1 MAKNHNFKIIKTK
14 YMQIKFKAIAFY
26 LFMILAQIVQG
37 QNWDWAKS
45 LSGPDNDE
53 VTSVKADARGNI
65 YIGGIFKDTLF
76 FTPNDYLVA
85 PTNYYDGFIA
95 KYDSS
100 GTFLWSRKFGGN
112 HNDFVRDFSIDDS
125 GFIYVACQSRSNNT
139 ITYDSFS
146 YTGTGNDKTFI
157 LKIDS
162 LGNLQWGKLLT
173 AGISNAYP
181 ASISANAGLVAV
193 TGTYAYLNMVIETDT
208 LFHAGG
214 EDIFLAVYESTTGN
228 LLWTKAI
235 NSQFLDYGKNVAIDD
250 STNVYLTGIFNANLS
265 IGGADT
271 LFNPLGYEMFLCKH
285 SASGNYLWTK
295 RYNGTADHLVDG
307 MTLNTLGDIY
317 IAGYHKSGN
326 HVLNDTALS
335 SLSYNN
341 FFLQKLDYSGDSYWT
356 RSFPTGNLGRISDI
370 ATDSSD
376 NVYMAGYLGSN
387 FSLDT
392 FQLTGGSNNYRNFLA
407 RINSSG
413 DIVHALDGG
422 NKVNNNGYNNLASGV
437 GGIYLVGYFGSA
449 QGHTSAY
456 GNDTLVSTGGRDG
469 FIVKY
474 SSLQNTSCQVVS
486 DFDILFP
493 QPCKGDTV
501 VFLNQSNLATHYEWY
516 MDSVFVHSG
525 NNYEVPFLQ
534 PGTYEIM
541 LVAFDS
547 ICSDTSTMQ
556 VNVPP
561 AYNSSVTH
569 TICKGDTFYFGMQG
583 LTVSGHYIDST
594 LSIYGCDS
602 ITHLFLT
609 VHEIDTSV
617 LVSQNVLTAVD
628 SNLTYQW
635 VDCDNHFAHISGA
648 DSQHYTTSQ
657 NGRYA
662 VILSDS
668 LCSDTSSCHSITD
681 VGIYSQQSNNDV
693 VYYPNPVKDIL
704 YIEISKQTPFKLY
717 DVLGNKIITTMLSSG
732 TNAIDLSKNSPGL
745 YIIVFE
751 LPGHI
756 LFDKIL
762 IQ

>member
-1 MAKNHNFKIIKTK
+1 
-14 YMQIKFKAIAFY
+14 MQIKFKAITLY
-26 LFMILAQIVQG
+26 LFMISAQIVQA
-37 QNWDWAKS
+37 QNWNWAKS

-53 VTSVKADARGNI
+53 VTSVKVDARDNI

-76 FTPNDYLVA
+76 FTPNDYIVA

-100 GTFLWSRKFGGN
+100 GSFLWSRKFGGN

-125 GFIYVACQSRSNNT
+125 GFVYVACQARSSNT
-139 ITYDSFS
+139 ITYGSFS

-181 ASISANAGLVAV
+181 TSISTNAGLVAV
-193 TGTYAYLNMVIETDT
+193 TGTYGFLNMVIETDT
-208 LFHAGG
+208 LIYAGG
-214 EDIFLAVYESTTGN
+214 EDIFLAVYESATGN

-235 NSQFLDYGKNVAIDD
+235 NSQFLDYGKNVAVDD
-250 STNVYLTGIFNANLS
+250 SANVYLAGIFNADLS

-285 SASGNYLWTK
+285 TASGNYLWSK
-295 RYNGTADHLVDG
+295 RYHGSANHMVDG
-307 MTLNTLGDIY
+307 MTLNSSGDIY

-326 HVLNDTALS
+326 HVLNDTAFS

-341 FFLQKLDYSGDSYWT
+341 FFLQKLDYNGDSYWT

-370 ATDSSD
+370 ATDTSD

-392 FQLTGGSNNYRNFLA
+392 FQLTGSSNNYRNFIA
-407 RINSSG
+407 QVNSSG
-413 DIVHALDGG
+413 DVVHALDGG
-422 NKVNNNGYNNLASGV
+422 NKVNNNGYNNLTSGF
-437 GGIYLVGYFGSA
+437 GGIYLVGYFGSS

-474 SSLQNTSCQVVS
+474 ASLQNTSCQVAS
-486 DFDILFP
+486 DFITSATH
-493 QPCKGDTV
+493 PCMGDTV
-501 VFLNQSNLATHYEWY
+501 VFLNQSSSATHYEWY
-516 MDSVFVHSG
+516 VDSVLMHSG
-525 NNYEVPFLQ
+525 NNYEVTFLQ
-534 PGTYEIM
+534 PGTHEIM

-547 ICSDTSTMQ
+547 ICSDTNTIQ
-556 VNVPP
+556 ITVHQ
-561 AYNSSVTH
+561 AYNSSETH
-569 TICKGDTFYFGMQG
+569 TICKGDTFFFGSKEI
-583 LTVSGHYIDST
+583 TDPGHYIDSS
-594 LSIYGCDS
+594 LSINGCDS
-602 ITHLFLT
+602 ISHLFLS
-609 VHEIDTSV
+609 VHEIDTSI

-635 VDCDNHFAHISGA
+635 VDCDNHFSHISGA
-648 DSQHYTTSQ
+648 DGQHYTASQ
-657 NGRYA
+657 NGSYA

-668 LCSDTSSCHSITD
+668 LCSDTSACHSITD
-681 VGIYSQQSNNDV
+681 VGIFSEQSNNNV

-704 YIEISKQTPFKLY
+704 VIEISTPTTFKLY
-717 DVLGNKIITTMLSSG
+717 DLLGNKVMAGMLSSG
-732 TNAIDLSKNSPGL
+732 RNTIDLSKHTPGM

-751 LPGHI
+751 LPGHS

-762 IQ
+762 VQ